1 MNLNFKTFISLN
13 KSILKNI
20 ADLDKSLI
28 NLGIIKIVFSVIY
41 PLLLSIIPKV
51 IIDSIENQVG
61 ITELIIRIVIIS
73 VLMAGIAWIN
83 PSIHEKIAAQSEK
96 LRINHQTKLLTNL
109 LICNYEKLSNRNTYE
124 KAKYFVGDSGKSP
137 VFEYAFAISDW
148 IASIIGLLSCL
159 VILSTNS
166 SILLLVF
173 ICSVIVEY
181 FFNKKQYSNKLKMK
195 KNMFLPNIKSDY
207 IFRKALTTNFI
218 RDAVVFDTTDIV
230 KSKSIKYSRQ
240 ISNELKRYNS
250 VDSKLDILKILFIFS
265 RDLIICLVVIQ
276 NIFIGKQNVSDFVLY
291 FGLISVMTK
300 WVGTYYASQS
310 ELTYICSS
318 YNDYQNF
325 NENIFSSQLLC
336 ENIEFSEIEKIELRN
351 VSYKYGNNLALKDVN
366 LLIRNNQKIAIV
378 GKNGSGKSTLANIL
392 CGLFQPVSGQ
402 VFINDKEITYDEYSS
417 IINEKISV
425 VFQKDELLPEALYS
439 NISFEEFYN
448 NDKLTNSLNKTHML
462 KKVREL
468 NNGVNTMLNPSINYD
483 APDFSGGE
491 TQRLLMSR
499 CFYKNTKINLFD
511 EPTASLDVKAE
522 NFVYKSIIEEN
533 VLSII
538 ISHRIANIIDSDI
551 IIVMNDGEI
560 VEIGTHN
567 DLIKNKGIYYE
578 MYEIQRK
585 LFKS

>member
-20 ADLDKSLI
+20 ADSDKSLI

-51 IIDSIENQVG
+51 IIDSVENQVG
-61 ITELIIRIVIIS
+61 ITKLIIRIVIIS

-83 PSIHEKIAAQSEK
+83 PSIHEKFAAKSEK
-96 LRINHQTKLLTNL
+96 LRINHQTELLTNL

-124 KAKYFVGDSGKSP
+124 KAKHFVVDVGKSP

-166 SILLLVF
+166 SILLLVCIF
-173 ICSVIVEY
+173 SLIIEY

-300 WVGTYYASQS
+300 WVGTYYACKSD
-310 ELTYICSS
+310 LTYICSS

-325 NENIFSSQLLC
+325 NENILSSQLLC
-336 ENIEFSEIEKIELRN
+336 KNIEFSEIEKIELRK

-402 VFINDKEITYDEYSS
+402 VFINGKEITYDEYSS

-439 NISFEEFYN
+439 NISFEEVYN

-462 KKVREL
+462 EKVREL
-468 NNGVNTMLNPSINYD
+468 NDGVNTMLNPSINYD

-499 CFYKNTKINLFD
+499 CLYKNTKINLFD

-585 LFKS
+585 LFES

>member
-61 ITELIIRIVIIS
+61 ITKLIIRIVIIS

-96 LRINHQTKLLTNL
+96 LRINHQTDLLTNL

-124 KAKYFVGDSGKSP
+124 KAKHFVGDSGKSP
-137 VFEYAFAISDW
+137 VFEYAFVISDW

-310 ELTYICSS
+310 DLTYICSS

-325 NENIFSSQLLC
+325 NENILSSQLLC
-336 ENIEFSEIEKIELRN
+336 ENIEFSEIEKIELRK

-402 VFINDKEITYDEYSS
+402 VFINGKEITYDEYSS

-468 NNGVNTMLNPSINYD
+468 NNGVNTMLNSSINYD

-522 NFVYKSIIEEN
+522 NFVYKSIIEDN

>member
-1 MNLNFKTFISLN
+1 MNLKFKTFISLN

-20 ADLDKSLI
+20 AKLDKSLI
-28 NLGIIKIVFSVIY
+28 YLSSFKVVFSVIY

-51 IIDSIENQVG
+51 IIDSIEEQVG
-61 ITELIIRIVIIS
+61 ITKLIVRIIIIS

-83 PSIHEKIAAQSEK
+83 PSIHEKIAAKSEK
-96 LRINHQTKLLTNL
+96 LKIDYQTELLTNL
-109 LICNYEKLSNRNTYE
+109 LICKYEKLNNRNTYE
-124 KAKYFVGDSGKSP
+124 KAKYFVGDGGKSP
-137 VFEYAFAISDW
+137 IFEYVFAISDW
-148 IASIIGLLSCL
+148 IASIIGLLSCM

-218 RDAVVFDTTDIV
+218 RDAVVFDTTDII
-230 KSKSIKYSRQ
+230 KSKTIKYSKQ
-240 ISNELKRYNS
+240 ISNELKKYNNI
-250 VDSKLDILKILFIFS
+250 DSKLDILKILFIFS
-265 RDLIICLVVIQ
+265 RDLIICFVVIH

-300 WVGTYYASQS
+300 WTGTYYARQS
-310 ELTYICSS
+310 DLTYICSS
-318 YNDYQNF
+318 YNDYKNF
-325 NENIFSSQLLC
+325 NENILSSQLLC
-336 ENIEFSEIEKIELRN
+336 ENSECSKIEKIELKK
-351 VSYKYGNNLALKDVN
+351 VSYKYGNNLALKNVDLV
-366 LLIRNNQKIAIV
+366 IRNNQKIAIV

-402 VFINDKEITYDEYSS
+402 IFINDKKITFDEYSS

-425 VFQKDELLPEALYS
+425 VFQKDELLPEKLYS
-439 NISFEEFYN
+439 NISFKESYN

-462 KKVREL
+462 KIVLEL

-499 CFYKNTKINLFD
+499 CLYKKTKINLFD

-538 ISHRIANIIDSDI
+538 ISHRIANIVDSDM

-560 VEIGTHN
+560 VEIGNHN

-578 MYEIQRK
+578 MYKIQRK

>member
-61 ITELIIRIVIIS
+61 ITKLIIRIVIIS

-96 LRINHQTKLLTNL
+96 LRINHQTELLTNL

-124 KAKYFVGDSGKSP
+124 KAKHFVGDSGKSP

-310 ELTYICSS
+310 DLTYICSS

-325 NENIFSSQLLC
+325 NENILSSQLLC
-336 ENIEFSEIEKIELRN
+336 ENIEFSEIEKIELRK

-366 LLIRNNQKIAIV
+366 LLIRNNQRIAIV

-402 VFINDKEITYDEYSS
+402 VFINGKEITYDEYSS

-468 NNGVNTMLNPSINYD
+468 NNGVNTMLNSSINYD

-522 NFVYKSIIEEN
+522 NFVYKSIIEDN

-538 ISHRIANIIDSDI
+538 ISHRIANIINSDI

>member
-61 ITELIIRIVIIS
+61 ITKLIIRIVIIS

-83 PSIHEKIAAQSEK
+83 PSIHEKIAAKSEK
-96 LRINHQTKLLTNL
+96 LRINYQTELLTNL

-124 KAKYFVGDSGKSP
+124 KAKHFVGDIGKSP
-137 VFEYAFAISDW
+137 VFEYAFVISDW

-166 SILLLVF
+166 SILLFVCIF
-173 ICSVIVEY
+173 SIIIEY

-300 WVGTYYASQS
+300 WVGTYYAGQS
-310 ELTYICSS
+310 DLTYICSS

-325 NENIFSSQLLC
+325 NENILSSQLLC
-336 ENIEFSEIEKIELRN
+336 GNIEFSEIEKIELRK

-402 VFINDKEITYDEYSS
+402 VFINGKEITYDEYSS

-425 VFQKDELLPEALYS
+425 VFQKDELLPETLYS
-439 NISFEEFYN
+439 NISFEEVYN

-499 CFYKNTKINLFD
+499 CLYKNTKINLFD

-522 NFVYKSIIEEN
+522 NFVYKSITEEN

-538 ISHRIANIIDSDI
+538 ISHRIANIIDSDV

-578 MYEIQRK
+578 MYKIQRK